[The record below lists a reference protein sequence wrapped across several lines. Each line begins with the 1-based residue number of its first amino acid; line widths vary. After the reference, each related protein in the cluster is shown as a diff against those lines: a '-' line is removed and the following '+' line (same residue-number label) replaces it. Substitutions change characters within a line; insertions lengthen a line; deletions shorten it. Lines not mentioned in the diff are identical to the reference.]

1 MVVIDT
7 LLVIFNRLK
16 NAVKKHVEIE
26 NVLAQ
31 DGTVADTFE
40 L

>member
-1 MVVIDT
+1 MRIPT
-7 LLVIFNRLK
+7 TMIPI
-16 NAVKKHVEIE
+16 KKHVEIE
-26 NVLAQ
+26 NALAQ